1 MADRD
6 VSVVAQGVT
15 VIVRLKDDGTARLT
29 TINGLGRTFPATWEA
44 FPASAALFVKLPIS
58 ISSVS
63 DLKTALDAVPAS

>member
-29 TINGLGRTFPATWEA
+29 TINGLGRTFPSTWEA
-44 FPASAALFVKLPIS
+44 FPASAALFIKLP

-63 DLKTALDAVPAS
+63 DLKATLDAVPAS